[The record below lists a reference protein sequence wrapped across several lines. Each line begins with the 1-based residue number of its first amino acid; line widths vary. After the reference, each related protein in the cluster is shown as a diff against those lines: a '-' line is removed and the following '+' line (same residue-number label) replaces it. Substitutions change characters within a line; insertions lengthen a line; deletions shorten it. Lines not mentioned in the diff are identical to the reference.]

1 MKKSFTILTMLV
13 AMVSIVSAQNT
24 ESIEKTMSLGKQVGV
39 YVEVEGGEKDRIKDL
54 WEDYMKDYGKTKRNK
69 KAKEYYSE
77 QARIPMISSSSKVD
91 LYAKFE
97 EGRNVATAYMWAVV
111 DGEFVDD
118 SEGLQNFMQDYY
130 IIARKDVINKELEE
144 QEKLLKKLDEK
155 MGKLIKKNN
164 GYHQDI
170 EKAEDKIREAEE
182 NIEKNLNEQ
191 DEMQAE
197 MIKQKEVLD
206 MIAEKLNSVGKE

>member
-1 MKKSFTILTMLV
+1 MTMLL
-13 AMVSIVSAQNT
+13 AIVSIATAQNAQ
-24 ESIEKTMSLGKQVGV
+24 SIEKTMSLGKQVGI
-39 YVEVEGGEKDRIKDL
+39 YVEVEGGAKDRIKDL

-77 QARIPMISSSSKVD
+77 EARIPMISSSKNVS

-97 EGRNVATAYMWAVV
+97 EGRNLATAYMWAVV

-118 SEGLQNFMQDYY
+118 SEGLQNFVQDYY
-130 IIARKDVINKELEE
+130 LVVRKDVINKEIEE
-144 QEKLLKKLDEK
+144 QEKVLKNLDKK
-155 MGKLIKKNN
+155 MGKLVKKNE
-164 GYHQDI
+164 GYHKDI
-170 EKAEDKIREAEE
+170 EKAEDKIRKAEE

-197 MIKQKEVLD
+197 MIKQKEVLE
-206 MIAEKLNSVGKE
+206 MIAEKLNNIGKE

>member
-1 MKKSFTILTMLV
+1 MKKSFTLMTLLL
-13 AMVSIVSAQNT
+13 AMVSLVSAQNV

-77 QARIPMISSSSKVD
+77 EARIPMISSSNKVS

-97 EGRNVATAYMWAVV
+97 EGRNVATAYMWAMV

-118 SEGLQNFMQDYY
+118 SEGLQNFVQDYY
-130 IIARKDVINKELEE
+130 IIVRKDVINKEIEE
-144 QEKLLKKLDEK
+144 QEKLLKNLDK
-155 MGKLIKKNN
+155 DMGKLVKKNN
-164 GYHQDI
+164 GYHKDI
-170 EKAEDKIREAEE
+170 EKAEDKIRKAEE
-182 NIEKNLNEQ
+182 NIEQNLNDQ
-191 DEMQAE
+191 DALQAE
-197 MIKQKEVLD
+197 MIKQKEILE
-206 MIAEKLNSVGKE
+206 MIAEKLNNVGKE

>member
-1 MKKSFTILTMLV
+1 MKKSFTLMTLLL
-13 AMVSIVSAQNT
+13 AMVSLVSAQNV

-77 QARIPMISSSSKVD
+77 EARIPMISSSNKVS

-97 EGRNVATAYMWAVV
+97 EGRNVATAYMWAMV

-118 SEGLQNFMQDYY
+118 SEGLQNFVQDYY
-130 IIARKDVINKELEE
+130 IIVRKDVINKEIEE
-144 QEKLLKKLDEK
+144 QEKLLKNLDK
-155 MGKLIKKNN
+155 DMGKLKRDTRN
-164 GYHQDI
+164 DCR
-170 EKAEDKIREAEE
+170 KAE
-182 NIEKNLNEQ
+182 
-191 DEMQAE
+191 
-197 MIKQKEVLD
+197 
-206 MIAEKLNSVGKE
+206 